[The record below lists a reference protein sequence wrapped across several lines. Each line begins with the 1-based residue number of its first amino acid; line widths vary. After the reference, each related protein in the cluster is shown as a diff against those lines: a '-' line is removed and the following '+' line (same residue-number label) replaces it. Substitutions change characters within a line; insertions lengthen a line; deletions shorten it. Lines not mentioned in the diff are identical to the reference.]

1 MAPAAPLSPS
11 EQDNEVRWHAGLAQT
26 GHVESYFLKCNL
38 PAGVE
43 GPAEGPDYR
52 AFWVKLTILQPS
64 EDRAPPAG
72 EVWAIAFDT
81 RGGDHVALKDTF
93 SRETWSIEDEVFY
106 LRFGDSELRQGK
118 TSGRVGD
125 DARGRIAWDLSFEPR
140 RFGVRHLPYA
150 WMYKE
155 SAVFPK
161 SKLCTP
167 QPDVRVKGFV
177 QVGDRRIEIDGAP
190 GMQGH
195 NWGRAHAPLWAWAH
209 SNVLEGKGRA
219 VFEAVSSRVQ
229 VGPVRTPFLSLAYL
243 EYDGEPILLS
253 SPRTLLLSKS
263 RLEGLRWRQWASGP
277 NHRLEAD
284 FTAPPCD
291 FVGVNYHN
299 PDGSLVHCLNSKIA
313 SGRVRFFRRSSK
325 GFELVDTLTA
335 DRSAALE
342 IGKRGDTHGVQ
353 IKIL

>member
-1 MAPAAPLSPS
+1 MASATTLSPS
-11 EQDNEVRWHAGLAQT
+11 EQDNEVRWHSGLAQA

-38 PAGVE
+38 PADPA

-52 AFWVKLTILQPS
+52 AFWLKFTILQPS
-64 EDRAPPAG
+64 EDRDAPIG

-81 RGGDHVALKDTF
+81 RGGEHVALKDTF
-93 SRETWSIEDEVFY
+93 GRETWRIEPDVFY
-106 LRFGDSELRQGK
+106 LRFGESELRQGK

-125 DARGRIAWDLSFEPR
+125 EGRGTITWDLSFEPR
-140 RFGVRHLPYA
+140 RFGVRHLPYS
-150 WMYKE
+150 WMYRE
-155 SAVFPK
+155 SAAFPK
-161 SKLCTP
+161 NKLCTP
-167 QPDVRVKGFV
+167 QPDVRMNGFV
-177 QVGDRRIEIDGAP
+177 QVGDHRVEIDGAP

-195 NWGRAHAPLWAWAH
+195 NWGRAHAPLWAWVH
-209 SNVLEGKGRA
+209 SNVLQGKGRA

-229 VGPVRTPFLSLAYL
+229 VGPLRTPWLSLAYL

-253 SPRTLLLSKS
+253 TPRTLLLSRS
-263 RLEGLRWRQWASGP
+263 CLEGLRWRLWAAGP
-277 NHRLEAD
+277 EHRLEAD
-284 FTAPPCD
+284 FTAPACD

-313 SGRVRFFRRSSK
+313 SGRVRFLRRGSK

-335 DRSAALE
+335 DHSAAFE
-342 IGKRGDTHGVQ
+342 IGKRGDTHGVP